1 MSLKSSAPIFI
12 LVAIIFL
19 NATVHTSAARDSWV
33 SVKSNELNVIGNS
46 SEKDVREIA
55 ERLLQFRQI
64 VPRIFPALRAD
75 SRVPTTVIVFKDNSS
90 YSPFKVSDNNAG
102 FCQPGRDMNY
112 ITLSHETRGEQ
123 DQVNIVF
130 HEYTHLLVNK
140 SLGETPAWFNEGLA
154 ELYST
159 LNIKGDTRVLI
170 GQPIRRHVATLRDQA
185 LIPLRVLLNIDYKS
199 PYYTEIEKQ
208 SLFYAESWAFL
219 HYLMLSNNGQR
230 ADQVVRF
237 VQLLSK
243 HTPIDEA
250 FKTAFSTSV
259 EAMETDL
266 QGYIQQERYRF
277 TERAFS
283 ATAQTDVRLE
293 SSGVSEAALQAY
305 FGDLLFH
312 SNRPEAEDY
321 LQKALLL
328 NPDQPLA
335 RESLGALRYK
345 QGRIAEA
352 LPFLEQAFDS
362 DSTNVLALYYYAS
375 ALCMP
380 ISENPIL
387 NFGYAPELAAKS
399 RAALKKA
406 IALRPDF
413 SDSYNLLA
421 YINLVTTTDIDQTVA
436 LMQEVSARS
445 PDRIDFI
452 YMLGQLYMH
461 RDEYKRARPLL
472 EKVVAADVENDI
484 RQHAKTLLATMRSIE
499 EEQARKE
506 AARRA
511 RSASSSDSESTSG
524 SAFNRSPN
532 DAWLDLR
539 NALRVPGPEEKQL
552 QGLLLSIDCDAGGL
566 VFVIKTGDRML
577 RLKTPSFEQIRRTT
591 FTAEVQGTL
600 TCGTRKPEN
609 AVVVCFR
616 PMLDRRMKLDGM
628 LSSVEF
634 VPSDFTLVPTSP

>member
-1 MSLKSSAPIFI
+1 MSLKSSTAIFI

-19 NATVHTSAARDSWV
+19 NATVHTSAARDPWV
-33 SVKSNELNVIGNS
+33 SVSSNELNVIGNS

-75 SRVPTTVIVFKDNSS
+75 SPVPTTVIVFKDDAS
-90 YSPFKVSDNNAG
+90 YGPFKVSDNNAG

-123 DQVNIVF
+123 DQVNVVF
-130 HEYTHLLVNK
+130 HEYTHLLVNN
-140 SLGETPAWFNEGLA
+140 SLGDTPAWFNEGLA

-159 LNIKGDTRVLI
+159 LNIKSDSRVLI
-170 GQPIRRHVATLRDQA
+170 GQPIRRHVTALRDHS
-185 LIPLRVLLNIDYKS
+185 LLPLRVLLNVDYKS
-199 PYYTEIEKQ
+199 PYYNEIEKQ
-208 SLFYAESWAFL
+208 SIFYAEAWALL
-219 HYLMLSNNGQR
+219 HYLMLSNRGQR

-237 VQLLSK
+237 VQLLST
-243 HTPIDEA
+243 HTPMDQA
-250 FKTAFSTSV
+250 FKSAFSTSL
-259 EAMETDL
+259 EAMEVEL
-266 QGYIQQERYRF
+266 QSYIQQERYRF
-277 TERAFS
+277 TETTFS
-283 ATAQTDVRLE
+283 TNAQPDVRLD
-293 SSGVSEAALQAY
+293 SSGVSDAKLQAY
-305 FGDLLFH
+305 YGDLLFH
-312 SNRPEAEDY
+312 SNRPEAEGY

-328 NPDQPLA
+328 NPNEPLA

-352 LPFLEQAFDS
+352 LKFLEPAVDS
-362 DSTNVLALYYYAS
+362 GSTNVLALYYYAS

-380 ISENPIL
+380 VSENPIL
-387 NFGYAPELAAKS
+387 NFGYAPELATKS

-421 YINLVTTTDIDQTVA
+421 YINLVTTTDIDQTVT
-436 LMQEVSARS
+436 LMEEVSARS

-472 EKVVAADVENDI
+472 EKVVAGDVENNV
-484 RQHAKTLLATMRSIE
+484 RQHAKTLLATMKSIE

-506 AARRA
+506 AARK
-511 RSASSSDSESTSG
+511 ASSLGSSDLESTSG

-532 DAWLDLR
+532 DSWLDLR
-539 NALRVPGPEEKQL
+539 AALRVPGPEERQL
-552 QGLLLSIDCDAGGL
+552 QGLLLSIDCDTGGL
-566 VFVIKTGDRML
+566 VFVVKAGDRML
-577 RLKTPSFEQIRRTT
+577 RLKTPSFEQIKRTT

-600 TCGTRKPEN
+600 TCGARKPEN

-634 VPSDFTLVPTSP
+634 VPSDFTLVSTSP